1 MRTLPICALCA
12 ALSFS
17 LTTSSFAGPIEDLS
31 ARLMGRSGTARIDNT
46 QEKTV
51 LRVFGQD
58 VKGSCQGDRRA
69 ATVKIT
75 TATGTLK
82 GDTAAMDVAYDGS
95 FEKTSCGGDAGAPET
110 KPLSG
115 HYLFQITSKPFQPLE
130 VSPGDLAPGFGSVAD
145 RGDESNR
152 LAIEAIKNA
161 IAGAL

>member
-12 ALSFS
+12 ALSFA
-17 LTTSSFAGPIEDLS
+17 LTTNSFAGPIEDLS
-31 ARLMGRSGTARIDNT
+31 MRLTGRSGTARIDNT

-75 TATGTLK
+75 KATGTLK
-82 GDTAAMDVAYDGS
+82 GDTAAMDVAYDGVY
-95 FEKTSCGGDAGAPET
+95 EKTSCSGGSGALET

-115 HYLFQITSKPFQPLE
+115 HYLFPITSKPFQPLQ
-130 VSPGDLAPGFGSVAD
+130 VGAGDLAPGFGSVAD
-145 RGDESNR
+145 YNDESNR
-152 LAIEAIKNA
+152 LAVEAIKNA
-161 IAGAL
+161 IASGL